1 MKTCIYPGSFD
12 PITYG
17 HIDIIERAS
26 KITDKLIV
34 AVLNNYDKHSLFTVE
49 ERLEMIKDSVKD
61 FNNVEVESFEGLLVD
76 YVKSKDAQLII
87 RGLRAVTDFE
97 YELQMAQ
104 TNRELYKDIDTIFL
118 LTNRK
123 YSYVSSSAVKQVASF
138 DGDVSK
144 FVTPFV
150 ADKLKRKYNKHIV

>member
-17 HIDIIERAS
+17 HIDIIERAA
-26 KITDKLIV
+26 KIADKLIV
-34 AVLNNYDKHSLFTVE
+34 AVLNNNDKKSLFTVE
-49 ERLEMIKDSVKD
+49 ERLEMINASVGKI
-61 FNNVEVESFEGLLVD
+61 NNVEVESFEGLLVD
-76 YVKSKDAQLII
+76 YARKKDARIII
-87 RGLRAVTDFE
+87 RGLRAVTDFD

-104 TNRELYKDIDTIFL
+104 TNRELYQDIDTLFL
-118 LTNRK
+118 FTNLK
-123 YSYVSSSAVKQVASF
+123 YSYLSSSAVRQVASF

-150 ADKLKRKYNKHIV
+150 ADKLKRKYNKYVI

>member
-17 HIDIIERAS
+17 HIDIIDRAS
-26 KITDKLIV
+26 KIADKLIV
-34 AVLNNYDKHSLFTVE
+34 AVLNNHDKKSLFTVD
-49 ERLEMIKDSVKD
+49 ERVEMIKESIKGYD
-61 FNNVEVESFEGLLVD
+61 NVEVESFDGLLVD
-76 YVKSKDAQLII
+76 YAKSKNAKIVI

-104 TNRELYKDIDTIFL
+104 TNRELENDIDTVFL
-118 LTNRK
+118 LTNLK
-123 YSYVSSSAVKQVASF
+123 YSYLSSSIVKQVASF

-144 FVTPFV
+144 FVTPQV
-150 ADKLKRKYNKHIV
+150 ADRLKKKYNKYFV

>member
-76 YVKSKDAQLII
+76 YVRSKDARLII

-118 LTNRK
+118 LTNLK

-150 ADKLKRKYNKHIV
+150 ADKLMRKYNKHVV

>member
-1 MKTCIYPGSFD
+1 MKIFIYPGSFD
-12 PITYG
+12 PITLG

-34 AVLNNYDKHSLFTVE
+34 AILINSEKKSLFSIDE
-49 ERLEMIKDSVKD
+49 KMEMINESVKHIK
-61 FNNVEVESFEGLLVD
+61 NVEICYFDGLLVD
-76 YVKSKDAQLII
+76 FARRKNADTIV

-104 TNRELYKDIDTIFL
+104 TNRKLYDKIDTIFL
-118 LTNRK
+118 LTNLE
-123 YSYVSSSAVKQVASF
+123 YSYLSSSVVKQVAEMK
-138 DGDVSK
+138 GDISD

-150 ADKLKRKYNKHIV
+150 KEKVLLKYRK

>member
-118 LTNRK
+118 LTNLK

>member
-1 MKTCIYPGSFD
+1 MKTFIYPGSFD
-12 PITYG
+12 PITLG

-34 AVLNNYDKHSLFTVE
+34 AILINSEKKSLFSIE
-49 ERLEMIKDSVKD
+49 EKMEMIKESTKHI
-61 FNNVEVESFEGLLVD
+61 NNIEISYFDGLLVD
-76 YVKSKDAQLII
+76 FAKKKNADTIV

-104 TNRELYKDIDTIFL
+104 TNRKLYDKIDTIFL
-118 LTNRK
+118 LTNLE
-123 YSYVSSSAVKQVASF
+123 YSYLSSSVVKQVAEMKGNIS
-138 DGDVSK
+138 D

-150 ADKLKRKYNKHIV
+150 KEKILSKYRN

>member
-17 HIDIIERAS
+17 HIDIIDRAS
-26 KITDKLIV
+26 KIADKLIV
-34 AVLNNYDKHSLFTVE
+34 AVLNNHDKKSLFTVE
-49 ERLEMIKDSVKD
+49 ERVQMIKESIKEYG
-61 FNNVEVESFEGLLVD
+61 NVEVESFDGLLVD
-76 YVKSKDAQLII
+76 YAKSKNAKIVI

-104 TNRELYKDIDTIFL
+104 TNRELENDIDTVFL
-118 LTNRK
+118 LTNLK
-123 YSYVSSSAVKQVASF
+123 YSYLSSSIVKQVASF

-144 FVTPFV
+144 FVTPQV
-150 ADKLKRKYNKHIV
+150 ADRLKKKYNKYFV

>member
-76 YVKSKDAQLII
+76 YVKSKDARLII

-118 LTNRK
+118 LTNLK

-138 DGDVSK
+138 NGDVSK

>member
-1 MKTCIYPGSFD
+1 MR
-12 PITYG
+12 
-17 HIDIIERAS
+17 E
-26 KITDKLIV
+26 
-34 AVLNNYDKHSLFTVE
+34 NNHDKHSLFSVD
-49 ERLEMIKDSVKD
+49 ERLEMIRDSVKD
-61 FNNVEVESFEGLLVD
+61 LKNVEVESFEGLLVD
-76 YVKSKDAQLII
+76 YAKSKNSNLII

-118 LTNRK
+118 LTNLK

-150 ADKLKRKYNKHIV
+150 ADKLMRKYNKHFV

>member
-34 AVLNNYDKHSLFTVE
+34 AVLNNHDKKSLFSVE
-49 ERLEMIKDSVKD
+49 ERLEMIKDSVKG

-76 YVKSKDAQLII
+76 YAKSKDSRLII

-104 TNRELYKDIDTIFL
+104 TNRELYKDLDTVFL
-118 LTNRK
+118 LTNLK
-123 YSYVSSSAVKQVASF
+123 YSYVSSSAVKKVAAF
-138 DGDVSK
+138 DGDVNK

-150 ADKLKRKYNKHIV
+150 ADKLMRKYNKHFV